1 MRLEKVG
8 KSKFVCLTSG
18 ERGFTTIV
26 VRSMNARGNYVPPMI
41 VFKRKRMIE
50 SLKDGTPPGSVIV
63 NNERNELFVVW
74 LKHFVSQ
81 VGCTKDRPVL
91 LILDG
96 HWSHTKNT
104 EAIQYARDH
113 GVVILSLP
121 PHTTR
126 RLQPLDRV
134 FYKSLMAYYIHEC
147 DSWLRTDKSPVTI
160 SSVCRILGRAYLHSV
175 SILTAVIIFKCSG
188 LVIGSFG
195 LMQISPQLEG
205 SSCPTLKLM

>member
-1 MRLEKVG
+1 
-8 KSKFVCLTSG
+8 
-18 ERGFTTIV
+18 
-26 VRSMNARGNYVPPMI
+26 MNAGGNYVPPMI

-50 SLKDGTPPGSVIV
+50 PLKDGTPPGSVIV

-74 LKHFVSQ
+74 LKHFLSH

-96 HWSHTKNT
+96 HSSHTKNT

-121 PHTTR
+121 PHTTH

-134 FYKSLMAYYIHEC
+134 FYKSLIAYYIHEC
-147 DSWLRTDKSPVTI
+147 DRWLSTEKTTVTI
-160 SSVCRILGRAYLHSV
+160 SSVCRILGRFQVLWPCDR
-175 SILTAVIIFKCSG
+175 IIWTDADFAAAGRFELSYFETDEFCQRCHCG
-188 LVIGSFG
+188 
-195 LMQISPQLEG
+195 ER
-205 SSCPTLKLM
+205 